1 MMPLLAYRPFLEPL
15 PLDASWLVLL
25 VPMVIAI
32 SVVYKT
38 IKVRDLRKVPQQ
50 AALLAAQ
57 IVLFM
62 VAAAAIL
69 WIVTEL
75 A

>member
-1 MMPLLAYRPFLEPL
+1 MMPLLAYRPFFEPL